1 MSKITFE
8 EYKKEIK
15 KKYAIKKGEDVSGIL
30 LNPTPAQL
38 RNLCLMTFDNGL
50 SANDK
55 NVFTVF
61 FNGKEEEALRKAIEN
76 FDIGK
81 LKPVISFLKGEKD
94 SEHVSRIELAAILV
108 EFNSRPY
115 SKYLQSAKTQLK
127 DNTKDVLAE
136 KKDFVVEDNFLS
148 KQVVAEVA
156 LPIYKVISTK
166 KIGIAFIALLF
177 VFFMGYTAK
186 GMFFKKYECM
196 QWNNDHYEA
205 VDCSNDQMGIG
216 QINTVFPLDESIL
229 TLKKIEPS
237 SEISFFKNDKPIV
250 WYSKKDGVI
259 SLFNGPGFHPETGK
273 PLKPVTKYIIEKY
286 NLQR

>member
-8 EYKKEIK
+8 EYKKAIK
-15 KKYAIKKGEDVSGIL
+15 EKYESKKGEDVSGIL

-50 SANDK
+50 SSNDK
-55 NVFTVF
+55 FFFTVF
-61 FNGKEEEALRKAIEN
+61 FNVKEEESLRKAIEN

-81 LKPVISFLKGEKD
+81 FKPVISFLKGEKD
-94 SEHVSRIELAAILV
+94 TEHVSRIELAAILV
-108 EFNSRPY
+108 DFNPRPY
-115 SKYLQSAKTQLK
+115 SKYLKSANTQVM
-127 DNTKDVLAE
+127 DNTQDVLLE
-136 KKDFVVEDNFLS
+136 KNDFVVEDNFMS
-148 KQVVAEVA
+148 KQVVAEVKK
-156 LPIYKVISTK
+156 PICKIISTK
-166 KIGIAFIALLF
+166 KIAIGFIVLLS

-186 GMFFKKYECM
+186 GMFFKKNECM
-196 QWNNDHYEA
+196 QWNNDHYEE
-205 VDCSNDQMGIG
+205 VDCSYDQLGVG
-216 QINTVFPLDESIL
+216 QLNTVFPLDESIMN
-229 TLKKIEPS
+229 LKKIEPS
-237 SEISFFKNDKPIV
+237 SKISFFKNEKPIV

>member
-1 MSKITFE
+1 MDKITFE
-8 EYKKEIK
+8 EYKKSIK
-15 KKYAIKKGEDVSGIL
+15 EKYAVKKAEDVSGIL

-38 RNLCLMTFDNGL
+38 RNLCLMIFDNGV

-61 FNGKEEEALRKAIEN
+61 FNVKEEGSLRKSIEN

-108 EFNSRPY
+108 EFNARPY
-115 SKYLQSAKTQLK
+115 SKYLQSAKSQIIDSK
-127 DNTKDVLAE
+127 KEVVLE
-136 KKDFVVEDNFLS
+136 KKDFVVEDYFMP
-148 KQVVAEVA
+148 KQVVAEEA
-156 LPIYKVISTK
+156 IPIYKIISTR
-166 KIGIAFIALLF
+166 KIGIGFLALLS

-186 GMFFKKYECM
+186 GMFFKKNECM
-196 QWNNDHYEA
+196 QWNNDHYEG
-205 VDCSNDQMGIG
+205 VDCSNDQLGIG
-216 QINTVFPLDESIL
+216 QLNTVFPMDESIM

-237 SEISFFKNDKPIV
+237 SKIGFFKNDKPIV
-250 WYSKKDGVI
+250 WYSKKDGEI

-286 NLQR
+286 NLER